1 MKLKLFLFC
10 ILLFPGVTGCSDND
24 DDTSAGLVGT
34 WRLEAVY
41 YDPGDGSGDFVS
53 VESTKEIEFL
63 ADGILISNG
72 NLCTL
77 SEAAGQETRGSY
89 NEELLELY
97 VPGCQG
103 ELAVMTTLPFVL
115 EGNRLEIYYQCIEGC
130 GHRYVKVGG

>member
-1 MKLKLFLFC
+1 MRLKQALFF
-10 ILLFPGVTGCSDND
+10 LLLLPVISGCSDND

-41 YDPGDGSGDFVS
+41 YDPGDGSGDFAS
-53 VESTKEIEFL
+53 VESNKIIEFL
-63 ADGILISNG
+63 ADGTLISNG
-72 NLCTL
+72 DLCTL
-77 SEAAGQETRGSY
+77 SEEAGQETRASY
-89 NEELLELY
+89 NEELSELY

-130 GHRYVKVGG
+130 GHRYKKVSG